1 MPLQNQHSRRRAW
14 SSVSAAG
21 CVLCKRRLLKLSLQ
35 LSTRCCAPACVVVCL
50 RSAFARFRKRGRDH
64 PSLPHT
70 TPRSSGYLLHPSA
83 CPLPLSSCCAVT
95 FAACSSRSVDLF
107 VISGARASGTR
118 TVRFRRVPYKARAFG
133 SFKKCTKAAFSFS
146 RFKYCLRKHCL

>member
-21 CVLCKRRLLKLSLQ
+21 CVLCKRRLLKLSLL

-50 RSAFARFRKRGRDH
+50 RSAFARLGKRGRDH

-70 TPRSSGYLLHPSA
+70 TPRSSGYLLRPPPAH
-83 CPLPLSSCCAVT
+83 CPCLPVVQLLS
-95 FAACSSRSVDLF
+95 LH
-107 VISGARASGTR
+107 
-118 TVRFRRVPYKARAFG
+118 VRHDQLTCLSFQEQERVEQEQFG
-133 SFKKCTKAAFSFS
+133 SGESLTKRALLVPLKNVQKLLLVSVV
-146 RFKYCLRKHCL
+146 LITV